1 MQIILDRL
9 EAISKI
15 LLILGTLV
23 GGAWAIFEY
32 LEKKQDGRVAES
44 LGYVRRLSSE
54 PLLSAQARIA
64 MAWYA
69 ARDSVRNLDSTPVSS
84 ADEFARRKRQLVMM
98 VVDRTAIP
106 LSSSAIQKGLVP
118 DLDLLVDFFRE
129 LQVCIDANLCDRQ
142 TAVSFFKS
150 YARRLYCLHEPFI
163 TWKSS
168 SYSMGYGSELRGFA
182 LTDGATCS

>member
-1 MQIILDRL
+1 VQVILDRL

-54 PLLSAQARIA
+54 PLLSAQARISI
-64 MAWYA
+64 AWYA
-69 ARDSVRNLDSTPVSS
+69 SVRSLESTPVSS

-106 LSSSAIQKGLVP
+106 LSSSAIQNGLFP
-118 DLDLLVDFFRE
+118 TWTSWLTSSE
-129 LQVCIDANLCDRQ
+129 SYKSASMPISAIAKQQPASSNLMQ
-142 TAVSFFKS
+142 GASTASTNH
-150 YARRLYCLHEPFI
+150 L
-163 TWKSS
+163 
-168 SYSMGYGSELRGFA
+168 LRGRA
-182 LTDGATCS
+182 LPIRSAMEANCEGLL